1 MIQYQ
6 ILRND
11 NMRIVWQTVRRI
23 TDEILGVEVLK
34 FFCNHVLYCRLTF
47 TPNQNVVRLTRKV
60 SYTPDPELEQEV
72 QEMLSNKE
80 HEEERRLEKINET
93 VNGGDNDVAKS
104 PKEYLLTDLKP
115 RRSRMFRSSVYIKV
129 KAGEGRARDRVVRRV
144 SDDDS

>member
-1 MIQYQ
+1 
-6 ILRND
+6 
-11 NMRIVWQTVRRI
+11 MRIVWQTVRRI

-34 FFCNHVLYCRLTF
+34 FCNHVLYCRLTF

-129 KAGEGRARDRVVRRV
+129 KAGEGRARDRVGRRV

>member
-23 TDEILGVEVLK
+23 TDEILGVELLK
-34 FFCNHVLYCRLTF
+34 FFCNIVLYCRLTF

-129 KAGEGRARDRVVRRV
+129 KAGEGRARDRVGRRV

>member
-34 FFCNHVLYCRLTF
+34 FFCNIVLYCRLTF

-129 KAGEGRARDRVVRRV
+129 KAGEGRARDRVGRRV

>member
-34 FFCNHVLYCRLTF
+34 FFCNIVLYCRLTF

-93 VNGGDNDVAKS
+93 VNGGDSDVAKS

-129 KAGEGRARDRVVRRV
+129 KAGEGRARDRVGRRV